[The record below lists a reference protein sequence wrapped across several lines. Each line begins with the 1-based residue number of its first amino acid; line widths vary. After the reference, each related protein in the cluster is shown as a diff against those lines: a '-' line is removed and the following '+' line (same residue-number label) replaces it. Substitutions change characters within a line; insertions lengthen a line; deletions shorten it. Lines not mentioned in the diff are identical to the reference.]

1 LSFHRIRIW
10 PKGGKTANNGKTTG
24 AFFWPTTKPFYTA
37 LINITYFAAPKK
49 SCMPA
54 LDTIRIRTIRQE
66 DNKALAAIIRKTLEE
81 FGANRPGTVYFDPTT
96 DALYELFR
104 GTPGSVYFVAE
115 TDEKIVG
122 GGGIFPS
129 PGLPQDTC
137 ELVKMYLLPDVRG
150 IGLGKKIIEACI
162 GFAKESGYSNIY
174 IETMPELK
182 QAMKTYEKFGFA
194 YLDGPLGETGHFGCD
209 MWMLKRIEP

>member
-1 LSFHRIRIW
+1 
-10 PKGGKTANNGKTTG
+10 
-24 AFFWPTTKPFYTA
+24 
-37 LINITYFAAPKK
+37 
-49 SCMPA
+49 MPA
-54 LDTIRIRTIRQE
+54 LDTVRIRTIRKE

-96 DALYELFR
+96 DALYELFHS
-104 GTPGSVYFVAE
+104 TPGSAYFVAE
-115 TDEKIVG
+115 TEEKIVG

-137 ELVKMYLLPDVRG
+137 ELVKMYLLPEVRG

-209 MWMLKRIEP
+209 MWMLKRMEP